1 MPSFENGTITLTKSG
16 YFNYVVCAA
25 NGYIFYSDPFGN
37 VSTAGNQAHAFFSS
51 TNPISMCFLNLGVY
65 MTDGSTLAYFNTS
78 TKNMVAYSTTFNTL
92 STSTDPAPTFCS
104 QNVNWRGRYLLYQD
118 ANNPQ
123 NIYAARTGNP
133 YDFNYAATDPAAAW
147 AANFSE
153 SGQIGQPVTAF
164 IPFNDDLAIVSCI
177 DQMWLIEGDPSDG
190 GSFVLLSEHMG
201 MLGPQAWTT
210 TPNHDLYF
218 VGTSGMYML
227 RPFWAQYMPPQL
239 LTGQNYDQFFTQLDR
254 NANTVSLAYD
264 EVHKYIHI
272 YVNPVSTQAG
282 STGGG
287 EHLIFDTRN
296 GGLWPVQYAAFA
308 GPTCV
313 TSFVPGSGNVKQI
326 LALGGL
332 DGNIHQIDDA
342 ATDDEGTAIQSFI
355 TFAPINPFP
364 DRAAILQKIEVD
376 MGETPET
383 YTGFFSPGST
393 VALGDWFDIAGNQEG
408 PPQQGSYSTGTGYLT
423 GAVNSTNR
431 NFTTTFPINSTAFQY
446 ANDFSYFV
454 RTVSYPLL
462 ENGGNGPTFNGGNSI
477 TIQHPIISTY
487 SGNSTV
493 GYYIGYEVYSTGGGS
508 TGPAFNASLSVLAGP
523 TAADVDVDGYGW
535 PNASTNLPGFT
546 KTFTTDRRQPI
557 IQQRLGGG
565 WFSVT
570 LGNST
575 DQATW
580 SFERMVLAF
589 TPSGINRQQR

>member
-1 MPSFENGTITLTKSG
+1 MNAGYTIFVSKPT
-16 YFNYVVCAA
+16 YFNDLVFATDGYVF
-25 NGYIFYSDPFGN
+25 ISDPFGN
-37 VSTAGNQAHAFFSS
+37 VSTAGNQAHAFFSP

-65 MTDGSTLAYFNTS
+65 MTDGSTLAYLNTS

-92 STSTDPAPTFCS
+92 STSTDPAPTFCA
-104 QNVNWRGRYLLYQD
+104 QDVTWRGRFILYQD

-190 GSFVLLSEHMG
+190 GSFVLMSEHMG
-201 MLGPQAWTT
+201 MLGPQAWCTSPDHT
-210 TPNHDLYF
+210 LYF
-218 VGTSGMYML
+218 VGTSGLYSLM
-227 RPFWAQYMPPQL
+227 PFWAQYRPAQL
-239 LTGQNYDQFFTQLDR
+239 LTGQNYDQFFQTLDR
-254 NANTVSLAYD
+254 NINNVSLVYD
-264 EVHKYIHI
+264 ELHKYIHI
-272 YVNPVSTQAG
+272 YVTPVTISPIASPGT
-282 STGGG
+282 
-287 EHLIFDTRN
+287 HLIFDTRN
-296 GGLWPVQYAAFA
+296 NGLWPAQYAANV

-313 TSFVPGSGNVKQI
+313 ASFVPGSLNIKQI
-326 LALGGL
+326 LALGGI
-332 DGNIHQIDDA
+332 DGNIHQINDL
-342 ATDDEGTAIQSFI
+342 ATDDEGTSIQSFI

-364 DRAAILQKIEVD
+364 DRTAILQKIEVD
-376 MGETPET
+376 MGECPST
-383 YTGFFSPGST
+383 YTGLNIPGST
-393 VALGDWFDIAGNQEG
+393 NSPYNEFDYAGNI
-408 PPQQGSYSTGTGYLT
+408 STRSTVYYNAGYVISSLT
-423 GAVNSTNR
+423 GVVNSTNT
-431 NFTTTFPINSTAFQY
+431 NFSTAAPVDSDSF
-446 ANDFSYFV
+446 AISEFV
-454 RTVSYPLL
+454 LTTGGQVL
-462 ENGGNGPTFNGGNSI
+462 ENAGNGPTFNGGVSI
-477 TIQHPIISTY
+477 TIQHPVISTY
-487 SGNSTV
+487 SGNSTM
-493 GYYIGYEVYSTGGGS
+493 GYYIAYQAPGSTSPGS
-508 TGPAFNASLSVLAGP
+508 TGNAFNAEFSVLAGP